1 MTKTYE
7 QLKELNEAFAT
18 DDEKF
23 VNGKASASTNARKR
37 LQEII
42 QVAKA
47 RRNEITAEKNS
58 RKEAKVSA

>member
-7 QLKELNEAFAT
+7 QLRDLVESFALE
-18 DDEKF
+18 DEKF
-23 VNGKASASTNARKR
+23 IGGKGSASTNARKR

-42 QVAKA
+42 VLAKA

-58 RKEAKVSA
+58 RKEAKASA